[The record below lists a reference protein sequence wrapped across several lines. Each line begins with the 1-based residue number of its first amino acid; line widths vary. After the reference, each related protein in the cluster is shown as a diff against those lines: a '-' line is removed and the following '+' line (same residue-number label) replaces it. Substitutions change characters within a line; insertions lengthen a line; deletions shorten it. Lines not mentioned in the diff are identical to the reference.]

1 MFQSTFNR
9 RLASWLVVALLA
21 LFDIGCATVTQ
32 GSNQEISISS
42 EPSGASVT
50 IDNQLHGVTP
60 TSVQLPR
67 SKPHSVFL
75 QLEGYEPFLIQIES
89 RPDAAVAGN
98 CLLCCC
104 LGIPGVVAFAVDG
117 LTGSGN
123 TLTPETIHVVL
134 IPFDGTLPP
143 EVGQKWYVRS
153 SSSVDR

>member
-42 EPSGASVT
+42 HPSGAFVT
-50 IDNQLHGVTP
+50 IDYQLHGVTP
-60 TSVQLPR
+60 TSVHLSR
-67 SKPHSVFL
+67 SKSHSMFI
-75 QLEGYEPFLIQIES
+75 QLEGYEPLLIQIES
-89 RPDAAVAGN
+89 HPDAVVAGN
-98 CLLCCC
+98 CLFCCC
-104 LGIPGVVAFAVDG
+104 LGVPGVVAFVVDG
-117 LTGSGN
+117 ITGSGN

-143 EVGQKWYVRS
+143 EFRQKR
-153 SSSVDR
+153 